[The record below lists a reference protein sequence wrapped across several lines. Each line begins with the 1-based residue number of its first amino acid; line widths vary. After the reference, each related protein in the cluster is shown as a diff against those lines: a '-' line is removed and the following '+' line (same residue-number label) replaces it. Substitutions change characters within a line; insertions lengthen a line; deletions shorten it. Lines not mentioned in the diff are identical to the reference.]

1 MYNEKISYK
10 LIGILFL
17 TFMVGFLYCFI
28 ILPNIQNNFNIE
40 LDGEQ
45 YNIIAQNI
53 YQGKGFFF
61 DKGQEPIISDARY
74 TLGRPPLYPYFLVLI
89 YLIFGQKIWI
99 VQLIQIVISTVT
111 GYVIYKIA
119 NKIFEER
126 VALFS
131 AIVYGIHPLFFWYPP
146 RLYTE
151 TILIFLLAIIV
162 YYTILL
168 FENLSLKHSIMLGM
182 LLGIFNLVKSSMLLF
197 PLYIVV
203 GLLCFYTYQKR
214 QVIKS
219 FLVINILMAL
229 IISPWTLRNYIVS
242 DHFVPVQIGIG
253 LQFFRGNS
261 IVFNNKAGLLK
272 SSFNEPLA
280 TSLQEEQIILNQLR
294 INTKQGKEYD
304 IFNVFDEMML
314 EWLVNNPKKFLKK
327 IVKGS
332 LFFWYLGSTEF
343 KTKLILITQLLILI
357 PSIVGM
363 YFSLKDNKKV
373 LPLMLVILYFL
384 LIHAPLVAVG
394 RYAVPIMPYMI
405 IFAAYGCLNSFKKLI
420 KS

>member
-151 TILIFLLAIIV
+151 TILIFFSSAFAWFLAYV
-162 YYTILL
+162 LKFL
-168 FENLSLKHSIMLGM
+168 FHTQRP
-182 LLGIFNLVKSSMLLF
+182 FDLF
-197 PLYIVV
+197 PNVV
-203 GLLCFYTYQKR
+203 SLFPETGYAFPSGHAT
-214 QVIKS
+214 
-219 FLVINILMAL
+219 FFMAL
-229 IISPWTLRNYIVS
+229 AFALFFN
-242 DHFVPVQIGIG
+242 HKKIG
-253 LQFFRGNS
+253 LSTQAGYLFIFFAFLIGASR
-261 IVFNNKAGLLK
+261 IIAGVH
-272 SSFNEPLA
+272 FPVD
-280 TSLQEEQIILNQLR
+280 ILGGFVLGFF
-294 INTKQGKEYD
+294 IA
-304 IFNVFDEMML
+304 FF
-314 EWLVNNPKKFLKK
+314 
-327 IVKGS
+327 VK
-332 LFFWYLGSTEF
+332 
-343 KTKLILITQLLILI
+343 
-357 PSIVGM
+357 
-363 YFSLKDNKKV
+363 N
-373 LPLMLVILYFL
+373 
-384 LIHAPLVAVG
+384 
-394 RYAVPIMPYMI
+394 R
-405 IFAAYGCLNSFKKLI
+405 
-420 KS
+420 